1 MDKKMKKISME
12 MSVLMGVT
20 LSFFL
25 SLAGNLS
32 SGHFTLIGFLSS
44 FIVSLII
51 SLIIGFLVPLKKI
64 TDSLVE
70 KLHLEPYKLGKHLF
84 EAFIS
89 DLIYT
94 PVITLCMV
102 TLAYMMTARHAP
114 AGQVPP
120 FGAMLGKSM
129 ILSMAV
135 GYLLIFIFTPL
146 YMKLVFKHNGIT
158 PSMGPGGRPDGA
170 PMGGPENGQ
179 RNGAPMDPSDFPS
192 QSELEDK
199 M

>member
-1 MDKKMKKISME
+1 MDKMRKISVE
-12 MSVLMGVT
+12 MSILMGVT

-25 SLAGNLS
+25 SLTGNLS
-32 SGHFTLIGFLSS
+32 SGHFTFMGFVSS
-44 FIVSLII
+44 FIVSLFI

-102 TLAYMMTARHAP
+102 SLAYKMATH
-114 AGQVPP
+114 Q
-120 FGAMLGKSM
+120 GAQMPYGPMLGKSM

-158 PSMGPGGRPDGA
+158 PGMGPQGRPDGA
-170 PMGGPENGQ
+170 PMGGPANRPESD
-179 RNGAPMDPSDFPS
+179 APMNPSDFPS
-192 QSELEDK
+192 QSDLEDK